1 MLEAISVLQIQNYYK
16 EVNFLMNT
24 VAAFRFLCPA
34 SCLLPNLKP
43 YSQYKSENC
52 ISPYPAAPSNWK

>member
-1 MLEAISVLQIQNYYK
+1 
-16 EVNFLMNT
+16 MNT
-24 VAAFRFLCPA
+24 VPAFRFLPPAPSCLRPA

-52 ISPYPAAPSNWK
+52 ISPYPAAPSNWKKLH